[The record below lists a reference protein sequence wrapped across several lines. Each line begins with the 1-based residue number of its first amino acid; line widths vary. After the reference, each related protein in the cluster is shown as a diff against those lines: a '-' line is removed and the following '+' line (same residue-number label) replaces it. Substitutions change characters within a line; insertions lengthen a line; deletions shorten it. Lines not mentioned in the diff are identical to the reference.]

1 MIIPDILHMEIGIGD
16 VTVLAV
22 IVFFAILLV
31 SLLIARIVTM
41 NVRRALHDRIP
52 KNELEL
58 LIKVIYAVIAIVGL
72 MFAMPYLPL
81 ADLTG
86 FFVAGGVIG
95 IIIGFASQSV
105 FSNFISGIF
114 LIIER
119 PIKIGD
125 NVTVDTVTGTVEDIH
140 ILSTIIKS
148 YDGIFM
154 RIPNERVFTS
164 VITNY
169 VTHVARRFEYS
180 IGIGYEDDADLAV
193 RVIRETIEEHPFAL
207 RYPEPAVYVGSLGD
221 NAVIISVRIWAPAR
235 LWWEVRTDL
244 LWKIKVALEE
254 NGISIPF
261 PQRTIWFPEELR
273 IRNAGT
279 GGG

>member
-22 IVFFAILLV
+22 IIFFAILLV